1 MDSLIQ
7 LFTKTIKINK
17 LSFILIWFALV
28 NLEALMLGSFTLP
41 FFITTT
47 SELLLRYFCFEP
59 PLNVRKSLSAHFVY
73 VSFCFEAKVIK
84 FVKNPF
90 YFS

>member
-1 MDSLIQ
+1 
-7 LFTKTIKINK
+7 
-17 LSFILIWFALV
+17 
-28 NLEALMLGSFTLP
+28 MLGSFTLP

-90 YFS
+90 YFYMYTLDYYIKFKEEHSTYYIAP